1 MNFKKAAEHKMLN
14 APPTPRG
21 RTSLV
26 ARSIRVAAWA
36 LVMNTPLAQAQS
48 QAPTPQEASGV
59 WPSVA
64 EAQVAI
70 AALMAKRAPDR
81 AGTVKVDRVLGCLP
95 GLKEKP
101 DVWVCPVIHAGNARP
116 LAWTLVRQG
125 SQWIA
130 RDKDAKPACAP
141 LKVAEAA
148 FRQKF
153 NDQKIRVTGEVD
165 DGEGLF
171 TSDRGI
177 TRQDRGP
184 YRLMC
189 RYEVDTGLMDDA
201 LFLTYVWHD
210 GQKYLID
217 GDVERW

>member
-1 MNFKKAAEHKMLN
+1 M
-14 APPTPRG
+14 
-21 RTSLV
+21 
-26 ARSIRVAAWA
+26 ARSIRVATWA
-36 LVMNTPLAQAQS
+36 VVLSVPLVQAQS
-48 QAPTPQEASGV
+48 PASTPQDVSGV
-59 WPSVA
+59 WPSTA
-64 EAQVAI
+64 EAQIAI
-70 AALMAKRAPDR
+70 AGLMAKRAPER

-101 DVWVCPVIHAGNARP
+101 GVWVCPVIHAGNAKP

-130 RDKDAKPACAP
+130 RDKDAEPACAP

-148 FRQKF
+148 FRQKLS
-153 NDQKIRVTGEVD
+153 NQKLRVTGEVD
-165 DGEGLF
+165 DGAGLF

-177 TRQDRGP
+177 TRKERGP

-189 RYEVDTGLMDDA
+189 RYEVDTGLVEDA

-217 GDVERW
+217 SDVERW